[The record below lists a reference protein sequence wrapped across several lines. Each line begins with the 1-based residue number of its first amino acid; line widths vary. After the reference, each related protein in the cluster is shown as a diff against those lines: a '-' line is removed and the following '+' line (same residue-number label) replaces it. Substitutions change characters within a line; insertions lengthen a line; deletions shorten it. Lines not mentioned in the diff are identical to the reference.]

1 MPVRIAING
10 FGRIGRSS
18 FKIAFDNPKAE
29 IVAINDLTNPR
40 VLAHL
45 LKYDTAYGIFDKE
58 IYMEE
63 DGKIVQLSD
72 YHGETDFY
80 TTTAKETYLVVGGKK
95 TLVTSIPDPTQLPW
109 KDLNVDIVL
118 ECTGRYVEGD
128 AALDHLKAG
137 AKKVVVSAPTKG
149 GTIPTFVLGANQ
161 DQYLG
166 QNAFSNASCTT
177 NCTSPVVSIIHSK
190 FKVLKAML
198 TTVHALTSGQNLVD
212 GPHKDPRRARAAAEN
227 IVPTKTGA
235 AKAIGEVVPE
245 LSGKLDGLAVRVPSM
260 VVSLTDLVCTLKKEV
275 TAEEINKLFKD
286 KADKDN
292 FVVMA
297 EDDLGVIFLVKRE
310 EE

>member
-1 MPVRIAING
+1 
-10 FGRIGRSS
+10 
-18 FKIAFDNPKAE
+18 
-29 IVAINDLTNPR
+29 
-40 VLAHL
+40 
-45 LKYDTAYGIFDKE
+45 
-58 IYMEE
+58 MEE

-212 GPHKDPRRARAAAEN
+212 GPPNPRKPDLREGRAAGFN
-227 IVPTKTGA
+227 MVPTSTGA
-235 AKAIGEVVPE
+235 AKATVETIPD
-245 LSGKLDGLAVRVPSM
+245 LKGKFDGVSIRVPIITGSI
-260 VVSLTDLVCTLKKEV
+260 TDIVMLVEKKTTV
-275 TAEEINKLFKD
+275 EEINQTFIEAKENPIYKGVLDATWEPIVSSDIIKSHYSAIVDLAFTRVVDGDLVK
-286 KADKDN
+286 
-292 FVVMA
+292 VMA
-297 EDDLGVIFLVKRE
+297 WYDNEWGYSNRLVE
-310 EE
+310 IAILACE